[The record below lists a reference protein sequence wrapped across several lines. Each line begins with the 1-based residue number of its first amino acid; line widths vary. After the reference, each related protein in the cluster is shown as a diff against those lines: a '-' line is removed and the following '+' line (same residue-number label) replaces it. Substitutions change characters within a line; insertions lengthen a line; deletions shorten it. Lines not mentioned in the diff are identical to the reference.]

1 MKLLIAIPTLT
12 AFYNYPTYFLLSI
25 VGLLFIL
32 QVIGELMCSKPAT
45 GGSVPVSHYG
55 QVKEVFDILPNK
67 ITCVSTDFTAWNY
80 RDIQLLAIANDI
92 RGNQGL
98 TPVKTILDDITDD
111 DLGLPELLTDQ
122 QKKNIHNICVERGK
136 LLCHCIDVM
145 AKEMDSKGM
154 EVYESSA
161 KSLGISLFIHI
172 SKFLP

>member
-1 MKLLIAIPTLT
+1 MLQAKIVNDPEVRDGKWGKYILIKTKVLKTGEDIAIFGKINDEVANSKTRGE
-12 AFYNYPTYFLLSI
+12 I
-25 VGLLFIL
+25 VTIAKNGNGKYKI
-32 QVIGELMCSKPAT
+32 VA
-45 GGSVPVSHYG
+45 PV
-55 QVKEVFDILPNK
+55 ENK
-67 ITCVSTDFTAWNY
+67 RS
-80 RDIQLLAIANDI
+80 
-92 RGNQGL
+92 NQGL

-111 DLGLPELLTDQ
+111 DLGLPGLLTDQ
-122 QKKNIHNICVERGK
+122 QKKNLHNLCVERGR

>member
-1 MKLLIAIPTLT
+1 MVQAKIVNDPEVREGKWGKYILIKTKILKTGEDVAIFGKVNDEAVNTKT
-12 AFYNYPTYFLLSI
+12 RGEI
-25 VGLLFIL
+25 VTIAKNGNGKYKI
-32 QVIGELMCSKPAT
+32 VA
-45 GGSVPVSHYG
+45 PV
-55 QVKEVFDILPNK
+55 ENK
-67 ITCVSTDFTAWNY
+67 RS
-80 RDIQLLAIANDI
+80 
-92 RGNQGL
+92 NQSL
-98 TPVKTILDDITDD
+98 TPVKTILDDITND

-122 QKKNIHNICVERGK
+122 QKKNIHNLCVERGK

>member
-1 MKLLIAIPTLT
+1 MLQAKIVNDPEVRDGKWGKYILIKTKVLKTGEDIAIFGKINDEVANSKTRGE
-12 AFYNYPTYFLLSI
+12 I
-25 VGLLFIL
+25 VTIAKNGNGKYKI
-32 QVIGELMCSKPAT
+32 VA
-45 GGSVPVSHYG
+45 PV
-55 QVKEVFDILPNK
+55 ENK
-67 ITCVSTDFTAWNY
+67 RS
-80 RDIQLLAIANDI
+80 
-92 RGNQGL
+92 NQGL
-98 TPVKTILDDITDD
+98 TTVKTILDDITND

-122 QKKNIHNICVERGK
+122 QKKNIHNLCVERGK

>member
-1 MKLLIAIPTLT
+1 MLQAKIVNDPEVRDGKWGKYILIKTKVLKTGEDIAIFGKINDEVANSKTRGE
-12 AFYNYPTYFLLSI
+12 I
-25 VGLLFIL
+25 VTIAKNGNGKYKI
-32 QVIGELMCSKPAT
+32 VA
-45 GGSVPVSHYG
+45 PV
-55 QVKEVFDILPNK
+55 ENK
-67 ITCVSTDFTAWNY
+67 
-80 RDIQLLAIANDI
+80 
-92 RGNQGL
+92 RGNQGQ

-111 DLGLPELLTDQ
+111 DLGLPGLLTDQ
-122 QKKNIHNICVERGK
+122 QKKNLHNLCVERGR